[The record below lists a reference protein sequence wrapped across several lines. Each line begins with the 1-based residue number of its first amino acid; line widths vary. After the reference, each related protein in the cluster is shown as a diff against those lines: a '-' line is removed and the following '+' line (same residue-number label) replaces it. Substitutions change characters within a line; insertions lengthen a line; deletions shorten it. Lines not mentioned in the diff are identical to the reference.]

1 MDGKKRSSLGAASFW
16 RGAVTCCV
24 ILLSVLIF
32 VFGLSSHKTAWAAP
46 EDDDGVSIEL
56 FDYSALDDGE
66 RLPQQQGGNKRVS
79 SVNSATG
86 FRKNGTKYAA
96 FHFQHNQIDRNSD
109 YGCTYK
115 MNGGNFNAPWQTWAS
130 GKGPTQGVVK
140 DTLGTDGMPVFDT
153 LVSNQSEAMRDRS
166 LSYLF
171 TNSNYAVAYTN
182 VNAVDDEGTNNGLL
196 YKEQTDNGSHY
207 YFDSKDTFAEFDIS
221 TGNFNKYDN
230 PNGDSA
236 ASEPRFLPFDKLD
249 EVTLNTP
256 NDEGGHL
263 NKDEVN
269 YSFGMKMTV
278 DFLQPAGGKV
288 GNENMRFEFNG
299 DDDVWVFIDGVL
311 VLDIGGIHDAKGG
324 WIDFATGQVHVDGN
338 SGTAGTSSHDTTLK
352 RLFEDA
358 GVNNLDDLFNE
369 DGTFKDYT
377 THKLSFFYLERGAG
391 GSNCQIDF
399 NLQTIPEGTIN
410 IGKNV
415 DYANVNNVS
424 DLDFTFKAYVDSDG
438 DATERDECSLF
449 TGKYDIYELS
459 SNRLIE
465 KNVQT
470 SADGTITLK
479 HGQYAQISDGVA
491 ENSKYYV
498 IETGV
503 TSDTYEVTLAGTSQ
517 KLETVMGDGETV
529 IGVQTPL
536 LTVSDMAF
544 VTFNN
549 TVQAENAFNVEI
561 KKEGSVVDGDTF
573 YVLTM
578 IGSKRYTG
586 EYAVYDSDDA
596 VNGTEQTTANG
607 IIKLQAGQHAEIVGI
622 VGGNTVSVYEV
633 NENGTPFSDEMY
645 REPTFS
651 MEDKATGGAVLQGA
665 PTALNDD
672 NGKGIKGET
681 NEGKA
686 LGKNPTLLATITNK
700 LVAEP
705 VQPELHKYVDDNEDG
720 TYDLS
725 LDVHGAISASPA
737 DPTEVDIVYILD
749 LSYSMM
755 WEMNGDFP
763 NNGNNPSGDEPGY
776 TYSYARYKA
785 ALDSISALNSSL
797 NQEGIDARA
806 ALVAFANDATPNVSA
821 STHGF
826 QSVSDFSI
834 PNASYGLFE
843 SGTNWDAG
851 LVKAEEYFSQF
862 RSDARTVVVFIS
874 DGQPTYSMDDD
885 GTIRKNVGAEAAC
898 SAAEEVAKD
907 MQVDDFYVVGVGQES
922 FEQYLERLAKSAVS
936 AERSDSFKGTS
947 SDELVAKFEGIAA
960 EITSVDCTNVVIT
973 DTLSDYAELT
983 ADARFNVTITKG
995 DHGGES
1001 VDVTGGPVSIDD
1013 AKDGAS
1019 LKFQSGDGTTQTLT
1033 LKYDEDTKTF
1043 TLAFPSNYALE
1054 AGWTYTITTQ
1064 IQPTME
1070 ARNYYQAH
1078 GNSPEMGDLETDVPG
1093 TPDSEWISS
1102 GKSGF
1107 HSNHEATLSY
1117 TSAKQ
1122 GKVDEY
1128 PNPVIQ
1134 ANQLTIKDVLKVTK
1148 TLNGHSLD
1156 EGMFDF
1162 TVEPKAWDN
1171 GKTGEEKVEV
1181 TAQQAANKA
1190 NLTLDGATYTYEN
1203 EGTAQ
1208 SGDVGLVRMGNE
1220 ITFTTDDIGKT
1231 YVYEY
1236 AELSHLNEDYLAG
1249 LEQGEI
1255 TNDDVVFDSTQYRVE
1270 LSVSESDSKL
1280 QVTMTKFS
1288 RESESDQWTSVESK
1302 VIDSSNCD
1310 CTEGQP
1316 LMSIAFE
1323 NTAVMPQSITYAVS
1337 VAKVL
1342 EGADLEN
1349 NMFEFSIVARETGT
1363 GESEVTADEAAAR
1376 ACLKDNPYVFD
1387 NGTAQAG
1394 EGIDGLRGMKFTA
1407 ADAKAGK
1414 VFEYLFT
1421 EKGMSENYEGSH
1433 ESGDFVYDDTQYLLQ
1448 FRPTLVDTGNGID
1461 LVVEL
1466 WQAESNADSG
1476 SFSEFKKVGSYV
1488 ANGFSPDQSDG
1499 RGREAQSEY
1508 TLTFTNKLKPLGLQ
1522 IVKIDKE
1529 TATRLP
1535 NAYFSLEDEDGN
1547 EVPAYCA
1554 PEATEDNK
1562 LGSDKQATNAEGI
1575 LYFYGLEQGKEYTLT
1590 ETKFPS
1596 GYQAESED
1604 GVSFQ
1609 LKVEKGVVKVLN
1621 GNDEWVGLEP
1631 AREDGIPDG
1640 TSAEVDHCFYM
1651 QVSNVKLPDIPAS
1664 GSNGTLFMMSA
1675 GFAAV
1680 VLAGTYL
1687 SKRFGHLWN

>member
-16 RGAVTCCV
+16 RGAVACCV
-24 ILLSVLIF
+24 ILLSVFLF

-66 RLPQQQGGNKRVS
+66 WLPQQQGSNKRVD

-86 FRKNGTKYAA
+86 FWKNRTRYAA
-96 FHFQHNQIDRNSD
+96 FHFQYNQIDDNSD

-115 MNGGNFNAPWQTWAS
+115 MNGGSFIAPWQTWAS

-140 DTLGTDGMPVFDT
+140 DTLGTDGMPVFGT
-153 LVSNQSEAMRDRS
+153 LVSNQNESMSDKS

-171 TNSNYAVAYTN
+171 TDSDYAVAYTN

-221 TGNFNKYDN
+221 TGIFKKYDN
-230 PNGDSA
+230 PNGNSP
-236 ASEPRFLPFDKLD
+236 ASEPRFLPFDELNEITLD
-249 EVTLNTP
+249 GQ
-256 NDEGGHL
+256 NDEGGYL
-263 NKDEVN
+263 DKDKVN

-288 GNENMRFEFNG
+288 GNDNMRFEFNG
-299 DDDVWVFIDGVL
+299 DDDVWVFIDDVL

-324 WIDFATGQVHVDGN
+324 WIDFATGEVHVDGN
-338 SGTAGTSSHDTTLK
+338 SGDAGSSSHDTTLK
-352 RLFEDA
+352 KLFTEA
-358 GVNNLDDLFNE
+358 GVNNLDDIFNE

-399 NLQTIPEGTIN
+399 NLQTIPAGTIN

-415 DYANVNNVS
+415 DYANIVNNVS

-438 DATERDECSLF
+438 DATDRNDCALF
-449 TGKYDIYELS
+449 KGKYDIYELG
-459 SNRLIE
+459 SNRLIDE
-465 KNVQT
+465 GVQT

-503 TSDTYEVTLAGTSQ
+503 TSDTYVVTLAGTSQ
-517 KLETVMGDGETV
+517 ELETVTGDGETV

-536 LTVSDMAF
+536 LTVSDTAF

-549 TVQAENAFNVEI
+549 RVQAENAFNVEI

-573 YVLTM
+573 YALTM
-578 IGSKRYTG
+578 IGSKKYTG
-586 EYAVYDSDDA
+586 NYTVYDSDDA
-596 VNGTEQTTANG
+596 VNGTQKTTDNG
-607 IIKLQAGQHAEIVGI
+607 ILELQAGQHAKIVGI

-633 NENGTPFSDEMY
+633 NENGRPFSDEMY

-651 MEDKATGGAVLQGA
+651 MEDKATDGTVLQGT

-725 LDVHGAISASPA
+725 LDVHGAIGASQA

-755 WEMNGDFP
+755 WEMDGTYPGGEYNDGGD
-763 NNGNNPSGDEPGY
+763 DEDRAEE
-776 TYSYARYKA
+776 YSFVRYNA
-785 ALDSISALNSSL
+785 AVNAINTLNSEL
-797 NQEGIDARA
+797 AANEGLDVRA
-806 ALVAFANDATPNVSA
+806 ALVTFAPETLKTSGFVSA
-821 STHGF
+821 GSFSSTLPAAQWSTF
-826 QSVSDFSI
+826 
-834 PNASYGLFE
+834 A
-843 SGTNWDAG
+843 SGTNYGAALNSAKSVLEG
-851 LVKAEEYFSQF
+851 ARE
-862 RSDARTVVVFIS
+862 DARKVVIFIS
-874 DGQPTYSMDDD
+874 DGEPNRD
-885 GTIRKNVGAEAAC
+885 GLTATEKGDADESTQFAENQVRDLVCDSFYTI
-898 SAAEEVAKD
+898 
-907 MQVDDFYVVGVGQES
+907 GVGRDTY
-922 FEQYLERLAKSAVS
+922 EQYLKRVVNAAESAKYKQYFAS
-936 AERSDSFKGTS
+936 SDS
-947 SDELVAKFEGIAA
+947 DALAEYFESIASA
-960 EITSVDCTNVVIT
+960 ITAVDCTNVVIT
-973 DTLSDYAELT
+973 DKLSEFAELT
-983 ADARFNVTITKG
+983 DDATFNVTITKD

-1001 VDVTGGPVSIDD
+1001 VAVTGGHVSIED
-1013 AKDGAS
+1013 AEKGAD
-1019 LKFQSGDGTTQTLT
+1019 LTFQSADGMTQTLKLT
-1033 LKYDEDTKTF
+1033 YNADTKTF
-1043 TLAFPSNYALE
+1043 TLAFPSDYALE

-1064 IQPTME
+1064 IQPTE
-1070 ARNYYQAH
+1070 DARKYYQEY
-1078 GNSPEMGDLETDVPG
+1078 GKSPNTGDPETDVPG
-1093 TPDSEWISS
+1093 TSQDEWISS
-1102 GKSGF
+1102 GKPGF

-1122 GKVDEY
+1122 DKVDEY

-1148 TLNGHSLD
+1148 TLNGHPLD

-1162 TVEPKAWDN
+1162 TVESKAWDN
-1171 GKTGEEKVEV
+1171 GKTGDEKIEV
-1181 TAQQAANKA
+1181 TAEQAADKA
-1190 NLTLDGATYTYEN
+1190 GLTAGTTYTYQN
-1203 EGTAQ
+1203 VDSAQ
-1208 SGDVGLVRMGNE
+1208 PGGAGLVRMGNE

-1236 AELSHLNEDYLAG
+1236 AELDHLNEGYLDG
-1249 LEQGEI
+1249 LGENEI
-1255 TNDDVVFDSTQYRVE
+1255 TNNDVLFDSTQYKVE
-1270 LSVSESDSKL
+1270 LSVSEDNGKL
-1280 QVTMTKFS
+1280 QVTMTKYS
-1288 RESESDQWTSVESK
+1288 REPESDQWTSVESK

-1349 NMFEFSIVARETGT
+1349 NMFEFSIEPRKTGT

-1376 ACLKDNPYVFD
+1376 ACLSKNPYVFD

-1421 EKGMSENYEGSH
+1421 EKGMSENYEGAH
-1433 ESGDFVYDDTQYLLQ
+1433 ESGDFIYDDTQYLLQ
-1448 FRPTLVDTGNGID
+1448 FRPTLVDTENGTD

-1466 WQAESNADSG
+1466 WQAESNAGTG

-1488 ANGFSPDQSDG
+1488 ANGFHPDQSDG
-1499 RGREAQSEY
+1499 RGREALSDY

-1522 IVKIDKE
+1522 IVKIEKDTTK
-1529 TATRLP
+1529 RLP
-1535 NAYFSLEDEDGN
+1535 YAYFSLEDVEGN
-1547 EVPAYCA
+1547 KVPAYSA
-1554 PEATEDNK
+1554 PEAAEDNK
-1562 LGSDKQATNAEGI
+1562 LGANEQATNAEGI
-1575 LYFYGLEQGKEYTLT
+1575 LYFYGLEDGKTYTLT

-1604 GVSFQ
+1604 GVSFKI
-1609 LKVEKGVVKVLN
+1609 KVENGVVKVLN
-1621 GNDEWVGLEP
+1621 GDGMWVELDP
-1631 AREDGIPDG
+1631 ARVDGNPDG
-1640 TSAEVDHCFYM
+1640 TSDEVDHCFYI

-1664 GSNGTLFMMSA
+1664 GSNGALLMMST
-1675 GFAAV
+1675 GFAAI

-1687 SKRFGHLWN
+1687 SKRFGHLWS